1 MLKKFS
7 IEHHKETIL
16 KPNSEFER
24 RIILQYYLDTNIS
37 INTIERGILIQTNV
51 SEPESIG
58 IIGCLLND
66 NSKLNTL
73 RLAIGAKN
81 RSNKKLSEL
90 SASLFTLEHLKS
102 ADSYYFLETHV
113 EDLSE
118 IENVINREYS
128 LLYY

>member
-7 IEHHKETIL
+7 IEHYKETIL

-37 INTIERGILIQTNV
+37 INLIERETLLQTNV

-66 NSKLNTL
+66 HSKLNIL

-90 SASLFTLEHLKS
+90 SASLFNSEELKS
-102 ADSYYFLETHV
+102 ADSYYFLETDV
-113 EDLSE
+113 DDLSE
-118 IENVINREYS
+118 IENIINREYS
-128 LLYY
+128 LLYS